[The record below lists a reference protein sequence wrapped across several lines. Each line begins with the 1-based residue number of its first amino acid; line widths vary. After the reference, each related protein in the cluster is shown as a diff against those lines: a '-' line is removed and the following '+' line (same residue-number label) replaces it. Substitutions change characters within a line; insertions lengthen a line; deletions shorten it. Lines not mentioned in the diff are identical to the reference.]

1 LGVGIIM
8 SNSLS
13 KDFGLVDGQTY
24 TIGRKS
30 DVYKDNYIYID
41 SPDVSRQHAAIK
53 IKNGKVYLCDLNS
66 TNGTYLLDNGN
77 LLEFEEGYLSPNQPI
92 VIGGVRCT
100 IQSLLATCGVYSA
113 VPEITTDFLD
123 TTKLMIPTTRPHETG
138 DPNDKSVKR

>member
-1 LGVGIIM
+1 M

-13 KDFGLVDGQTY
+13 KDFGLVEGQTY

-30 DVYKDNYIYID
+30 DIYKDNYIYID
-41 SPDVSRQHAAIK
+41 SPNVSRQHAAIK

-77 LLEFEEGYLSPNQPI
+77 LLKFEEGYLSPNQPL

-100 IQSLLATCGVYSA
+100 IQSLLATSVVYSA
-113 VPEITTDFLD
+113 AAETTTDFLD
-123 TTKLMIPTTRPHETG
+123 TTKLVIPTTRPRET
-138 DPNDKSVKR
+138 DEPNDKLVKS